1 MIDPQQFLYSF
12 IDNQSIE
19 LVSIIGSGSYGVV
32 YLGRYVYTNRY
43 YAVKCLYD
51 NHATQNEVEMHSTL
65 SGHTNILSLEKVI
78 KERNHVFIVM
88 EYATHG
94 DLFSSITQPKLS
106 QAIIGKTKVIR
117 YLFLQILD
125 AVQHCHHNLI
135 AHRDLKPENILL
147 LSNHRVKLADFGLT
161 TNQMVSKEFNC
172 GSSFYF
178 SPECQGVTVS
188 GNHNMKKVQYYDTL
202 TNDIW
207 SLGIILINLV
217 SGRNPWKQANMQDA
231 AFAAYVRQP
240 RRFFR
245 SILPGISK
253 SLDRIL
259 IRIFCL
265 DPAKRITLLE
275 LRNMILACRLFT
287 VATPNTT
294 TSTAPTTA
302 TASQDM
308 KPMAPLLSSQIQ
320 CSESFESTMLAYIGD
335 YTDDEGFNTVSSHC
349 ELTSSSSDDSSAA
362 SDEDPTTP
370 CNDISPISNFPH
382 HHHHKIQYEQHYI
395 ENYEY

>member
-1 MIDPQQFLYSF
+1 MIDPNQFLHSF

-19 LVSIIGSGSYGVV
+19 LVSVIGSGSYGVV

-43 YAVKCLYD
+43 YAVKCLLD
-51 NHATQNEVEMHSTL
+51 NHITRNEIQMHSTL
-65 SGHTNILSLEKVI
+65 SGHPNVLSLEKVI
-78 KERNHVFIVM
+78 KEGNHVFIVM

-94 DLFSSITQPKLS
+94 DLFSSITQTKIS
-106 QAIIGKTKVIR
+106 QSIIGKTKVIR
-117 YLFLQILD
+117 HLFLQIID
-125 AVQHCHHNLI
+125 AVQHCHHNMV

-161 TNQMVSKEFNC
+161 TNQAISKEFNC

-188 GNHNMKKVQYYDTL
+188 GHTTMKQVQYYDTFA
-202 TNDIW
+202 NDIW

-217 SGRNPWKQANMQDA
+217 SGRNPWKQANMQDP
-231 AFAAYVRQP
+231 AFAAYIKHP

-245 SILPGISK
+245 TILPGISK

-265 DPAKRITLLE
+265 DPAKRVTLLE

-287 VATPNTT
+287 VAAPNSRQEIEPATPV
-294 TSTAPTTA
+294 
-302 TASQDM
+302 
-308 KPMAPLLSSQIQ
+308 Q
-320 CSESFESTMLAYIGD
+320 CSKSLESTMLAYIGE
-335 YTDDEGFNTVSSHC
+335 YTDDEEFNTLRRQC
-349 ELTSSSSDDSSAA
+349 ELTSSSSDDSLSTC
-362 SDEDPTTP
+362 DEDPSTP
-370 CNDISPISNFPH
+370 CNDVGSVSNFH
-382 HHHHKIQYEQHYI
+382 YHQKTHYEH
-395 ENYEY
+395 NYVKNYGY

>member
-43 YAVKCLYD
+43 YAVKCLHD
-51 NHATQNEVEMHSTL
+51 NHITRNEVEMHSTL
-65 SGHTNILSLEKVI
+65 SGHANILSLEKVI
-78 KERNHVFIVM
+78 KERNHVFIVV

-117 YLFLQILD
+117 HLFLQILD

-161 TNQMVSKEFNC
+161 TNQMISKEFNC

-178 SPECQGVTVS
+178 SPECQGITVS
-188 GNHNMKKVQYYDTL
+188 GNHSMKQVQYYDTL

-231 AFAAYVRQP
+231 AFAAYVKQP

-245 SILPGISK
+245 TILPGISK

-265 DPAKRITLLE
+265 DPAKRITLAE

-287 VATPNTT
+287 VATPNTPSAT
-294 TSTAPTTA
+294 TTAATTAP
-302 TASQDM
+302 QDV
-308 KPMAPLLSSQIQ
+308 KPMTPPPSSQIQ

-349 ELTSSSSDDSSAA
+349 ELTSSSSDDSSSA
-362 SDEDPTTP
+362 SDEDPSTS
-370 CNDISPISNFPH
+370 CNDISPIFNFQY
-382 HHHHKIQYEQHYI
+382 HHHHKIQYEQQYI
-395 ENYEY
+395 ENYGY